1 MFSRDC
7 KEVEL
12 DGKGSDAMLQEQLYQ
27 ASLKWIKTSHEA
39 IGEGDTSD
47 LLKTPKEKEN
57 TSNESKVRSR
67 KMERVE
73 I

>member
-1 MFSRDC
+1 
-7 KEVEL
+7 
-12 DGKGSDAMLQEQLYQ
+12 MLQEQLYQ